1 MDTLGAA
8 LCVFIAAYV
17 TATTQHTTTR
27 SASRSL
33 EPSELNISFGDCNI
47 TSQFTVPSTHM
58 ADITCAASGVND
70 TILHGVVSS
79 SNVDIILVPTCPQPD
94 QPDRPQAS
102 AHSVQTFATP
112 PS

>member
-33 EPSELNISFGDCNI
+33 EPSELIISFGDCNI
-47 TSQFTVPSTHM
+47 TPQFTVPPTHM
-58 ADITCAASGVND
+58 VNI
-70 TILHGVVSS
+70 ILH
-79 SNVDIILVPTCPQPD
+79 ILK
-94 QPDRPQAS
+94 R
-102 AHSVQTFATP
+102 HLRLHYFFQTTE
-112 PS
+112 